1 MATAFDF
8 QAQQARVRRASVLF
22 VLAFLAMAAAIGV
35 VVGVIAGFAFAPDG
49 PRGQTAGMA
58 GPAALQIDPGLAAG
72 AAAITMAVIVG
83 VALIRLVAFSGDG
96 ARVAQA
102 LGAEEVTDDTRNPYK
117 RRYLNV
123 VEEMAIAAA
132 LPRPR
137 TFVLKHEDG
146 INAFAAGHDPE
157 RAAVGVT
164 HGALAKLT
172 RQELAGVVG
181 HEMAH
186 IRNRD
191 SRLNMRLMAMV
202 YGLVAL
208 YVLGRGFLYAMAFRR
223 RRGGGRGAAP
233 ILPIGLALFVLGLLG
248 ALFGRILQSAVS
260 RRREYLADAT
270 AVEFT
275 RNPVGLA
282 NALKKIGATQPGSRV
297 NNSHAEEARHMFF
310 AQASASVAGLF
321 ATHPPLIERIRALEP
336 DFEPE
341 TDETWTKDDKAI
353 LWESRKELGPWAS
366 AGPWGARSPTTPGN
380 AGAVRAR
387 RAGA

>member
-35 VVGVIAGFAFAPDG
+35 VVGVIAGFALAPDG
-49 PRGQTAGMA
+49 PRGPTAGMTPA
-58 GPAALQIDPGLAAG
+58 GPADLQLDPAVAVGAAG
-72 AAAITMAVIVG
+72 ITMLVIVG
-83 VALIRLVAFSGDG
+83 VALVRLITFSGDG
-96 ARVAQA
+96 ARVARA
-102 LGAEEVTDDTRNPYK
+102 LGAEEVTEDTRNPYK
-117 RRYLNV
+117 RRYFNV

-137 TFVLKHEDG
+137 AFVLKHEDG

-157 RAAVGVT
+157 RAAIGIT

-172 RQELAGVVG
+172 RQELAGVVA

-191 SRLNMRLMAMV
+191 TRLNMRLMAMV
-202 YGLVAL
+202 FGLVAL
-208 YVLGRGFLYAMAFRR
+208 YVLGRGFVSSMAFRR

-233 ILPIGLALFVLGLLG
+233 LLLIGLALFVLGLLG

-282 NALKKIGATQPGSRV
+282 NALKKIGATQAGSRV
-297 NNSHAEEARHMFF
+297 SNSHAEEARHMFF
-310 AQASASVAGLF
+310 AQASASVVGLF
-321 ATHPPLIERIRALEP
+321 ATHPPLVDRIRALEP
-336 DFEPE
+336 DFEPA
-341 TDETWTKDDKAI
+341 TDPIWSKDDKAI
-353 LWESRKELGPWAS
+353 LRDSRQELGPWAS
-366 AGPWGARSPTTPGN
+366 ASP
-380 AGAVRAR
+380 
-387 RAGA
+387 

>member
-22 VLAFLAMAAAIGV
+22 VLAFLVMAAAIGV
-35 VVGVIAGFAFAPDG
+35 VVGVIAGFVLASNG
-49 PRGQTAGMA
+49 PGGPTPGM
-58 GPAALQIDPGLAAG
+58 GPVDAADLRLDPAVAVGAAG
-72 AAAITMAVIVG
+72 ITMVVIVG
-83 VALIRLVAFSGDG
+83 VALVRLITFSGDG
-96 ARVAQA
+96 AKVARV
-102 LGAEEVTDDTRNPYK
+102 LGAEEVTDDTHNPYK
-117 RRYLNV
+117 RRYFNV

-137 TFVLKHEDG
+137 AFVIKHEDG
-146 INAFAAGHDPE
+146 INAFAAGRGPE
-157 RAAVGVT
+157 RAAIGVT

-172 RQELAGVVG
+172 RQELAGVVA

-191 SRLNMRLMAMV
+191 TRLNMRLMAMV
-202 YGLVAL
+202 FGLVAL
-208 YVLGRGFLYAMAFRR
+208 YVLGRGFVYSMAFRR
-223 RRGGGRGAAP
+223 RRSSGRGAAP
-233 ILPIGLALFVLGLLG
+233 LLLIGFALFVLGLLG

-282 NALKKIGATQPGSRV
+282 NALKKIGATQAGSRV

-310 AQASASVAGLF
+310 AQASASITGLF
-321 ATHPPLIERIRALEP
+321 ATHPPLVDRIRALEP
-336 DFEPE
+336 AFEPA
-341 TDETWTKDDKAI
+341 TDAIWAKDDKTI
-353 LWESRKELGPWAS
+353 LRDSRKELGPWAS
-366 AGPWGARSPTTPGN
+366 ASP
-380 AGAVRAR
+380 
-387 RAGA
+387 